1 MCFYDALLSE
11 GCSLFKD
18 DVTRDLLD
26 QNGEVCVCARPSLP
40 GELFRVST
48 AGTPKEGRN
57 TGTGSDAPFKY
68 LPLPDLCVGGTRIFS
83 LPLKDPLQ

>member
-1 MCFYDALLSE
+1 MRVCFCGALFSE
-11 GCSLFKD
+11 GCSLFK

-26 QNGEVCVCARPSLP
+26 QNGCVRACVRPSLP

-68 LPLPDLCVGGTRIFS
+68 LPLPDPV
-83 LPLKDPLQ
+83 Q